1 MKSKKTTRP
10 KASAPHKAS
19 APRAHYP
26 RGWNRKR
33 AQDVADYYDNQSD
46 DAAIA
51 EAEAAYRTPG
61 TTMMQIPIQLVPA
74 VRKLIAKKVG

>member
-1 MKSKKTTRP
+1 MKCKKTAHS
-10 KASAPHKAS
+10 KAAARHKAS
-19 APRAHYP
+19 APRSDYP

-33 AQDVADYYDNQSD
+33 AQEIADYYDNQSD

-51 EAEAAYRTPG
+51 EADAAYSTPG

-74 VRKLIAKKVG
+74 VRKLIEKKVG

>member
-1 MKSKKTTRP
+1 MKSKKTARP
-10 KASAPHKAS
+10 KATARHKTS
-19 APRAHYP
+19 TPRAHYP

-51 EAEAAYRTPG
+51 EAEAAYGTPG

-74 VRKLIAKKVG
+74 VRKLIGKKVG